1 MAMLTPP
8 RRSPGA
14 SAFRVGSA
22 RSRKADCASVI
33 VDQPTLEGT
42 FETWAE
48 APEGGWSKVLL
59 KLSGEAF
66 AGSGQLGV
74 DPEVVA
80 SIAAQVAAVVR
91 GGTHVAVVI
100 GGGNYFRGSQLNEG
114 GMDRSRADYMG
125 MLGTVMNCLALQ
137 DFLEKQGID
146 TRVQTAIPMSQVAEA
161 YIPRRAIRHLEKGR
175 VVIFGAGLGVPFF
188 STDTCAAQRALEIG
202 AEVVLMAKGVDGV
215 YDADPRLVPDATR
228 FEHLGHAEVLARGLK
243 VADATAISLCQ
254 DNNLPIVV
262 FNLLVAGNI
271 ARAVRGE
278 RIGTL
283 VASSRL

>member
-1 MAMLTPP
+1 M
-8 RRSPGA
+8 
-14 SAFRVGSA
+14 
-22 RSRKADCASVI
+22 I

-42 FETWAE
+42 VETWAE
-48 APEGGWSKVLL
+48 APAGGWQRVLL

-66 AGSGQLGV
+66 SGGGGLGV
-74 DPEVVA
+74 DPDVVH
-80 SIAAQVAAVVR
+80 SIAKQVADVVR
-91 GGTHVAVVI
+91 GGTQVAVVI
-100 GGGNYFRGSQLNEG
+100 GGGNYFRGAQLHER

-125 MLGTVMNCLALQ
+125 MLGTVMNCLAMQ

-146 TRVQTAIPMSQVAEA
+146 TRVQTAIPMSQVAEP

-175 VVIFGAGLGVPFF
+175 VVIFGAGLGAPFF

-215 YDADPRLVPDATR
+215 YDADPRADPSATR
-228 FEHLGHAEVLARGLK
+228 FEHLDHAEVLARGLK

-254 DNNLPIVV
+254 DNDLPIVV
-262 FNLLVAGNI
+262 FNLLVSGNI
-271 ARAVRGE
+271 DRAVRGE

-283 VASSRL
+283 IASAR